1 MVSPAELIPQLE
13 ATRAQGRPVSHNL
26 PELHPMDAM
35 I

>member
-1 MVSPAELIPQLE
+1 MVPPAELIPQLE

-26 PELHPMDAM
+26 PELYPMDAM